1 VQTGLVG
8 CSDIAAAPATAHPIK
23 GCSERLTLTMVPAD
37 REGMTATVLH
47 PVIDPG
53 PAKPKVSILIVV
65 GTRPEAIKLIPIIL
79 ALRDSE
85 SFRPVVVTT
94 GQHDLMVREV
104 FKLAGIWADVTLW
117 IGDTRSRLNERVAS
131 VMLRFEDFFH
141 QWYHE
146 VPDGKPTAEDVREGR
161 YPAAVLVH
169 GDTSSAFGA
178 ALAAFH
184 LGVPVVHVEAGLRA
198 GTGNMTPFPEEL
210 NRRLIA
216 RIACLH
222 LAPTATNQ
230 ENLVRENVPIKQIYV
245 TGNSAIDALEW
256 ASGLNVPFVNPKV
269 QEMFDSGRRLVLIT
283 AHRRES
289 WGDGLQGIG
298 EAIARLAATH
308 PDVAF
313 VLPLHP
319 NPRVRSTLRPLLE
332 KLPNVLLCE
341 PVSYGEF
348 ARLLGRAHLVITDS
362 GGIQE
367 EAPAL
372 GKPVLVTRDVTER
385 TEGVDAGTLALVGT
399 DADRI
404 VDVAGHLLTDR
415 AAYTAMAEA
424 PNPYGDGKA
433 AERIVAA
440 LAYLHAGGAAPAPF
454 GTSLDRRA
462 VLAATGALTAG
473 SVDVAAAEELTDPAR
488 APVPLPVREAS

>member
-1 VQTGLVG
+1 MPQSLSSVPDP
-8 CSDIAAAPATAHPIK
+8 SHPPALADL
-23 GCSERLTLTMVPAD
+23 SPA
-37 REGMTATVLH
+37 R
-47 PVIDPG
+47 
-53 PAKPKVSILIVV
+53 KVSVLVVV

-79 ALRDSE
+79 ALRDSGR
-85 SFRPVVVTT
+85 FRPIVVTT

-104 FKLAGIWADVTLW
+104 FRLAGVWADVNLW
-117 IGDTRSRLNERVAS
+117 IGDTRARLNERVAS

-141 QWYHE
+141 QWFHE
-146 VPDGKPTAEDVREGR
+146 VQTGEATLADVQQGR

-184 LGVPVVHVEAGLRA
+184 LGIPVVHVEAGLRA

-245 TGNSAIDALEW
+245 TGNTAIDALYW
-256 ASGLNVPFVNPKV
+256 AAKLEVPFVNPRV
-269 QEMFDSGRRLVLIT
+269 QEIFDSGRRLVLVT

-298 EAIARLAATH
+298 EAVARLAKAH
-308 PDVAF
+308 PEVAF

-332 KLPNVLLCE
+332 SLQNVLLCE

-348 ARLLGRAHLVITDS
+348 ARLLARCHLAITDS

-385 TEGVDAGTLALVGT
+385 SEGVDAGTLALVGT
-399 DADRI
+399 DPDRI
-404 VDVAGHLLTDR
+404 FSVAHALLNDPI
-415 AAYTAMAEA
+415 AYRAMADA
-424 PNPYGDGKA
+424 ANPYGDGRA
-433 AERIVAA
+433 AGRIVAA
-440 LAYLHAGGAAPAPF
+440 LEYLHAGGAAPA
-454 GTSLDRRA
+454 
-462 VLAATGALTAG
+462 
-473 SVDVAAAEELTDPAR
+473 
-488 APVPLPVREAS
+488 

>member
-1 VQTGLVG
+1 MPQSLTPVPDV
-8 CSDIAAAPATAHPIK
+8 SAAPAPVA
-23 GCSERLTLTMVPAD
+23 SSPA
-37 REGMTATVLH
+37 R
-47 PVIDPG
+47 
-53 PAKPKVSILIVV
+53 KVSVLVVV

-79 ALRDSE
+79 ALRDSDR
-85 SFRPVVVTT
+85 FRPIVVTT

-104 FKLAGIWADVTLW
+104 FKLAGVWADVNLW
-117 IGDTRSRLNERVAS
+117 IGDTRARLNERVAS

-141 QWYHE
+141 QWFHE
-146 VPDGKPTAEDVREGR
+146 VETGEATLEDVQQGR

-184 LGVPVVHVEAGLRA
+184 LGIPVVHVEAGLRA

-245 TGNSAIDALEW
+245 TGNSAIDALHW
-256 ASGLNVPFVNPKV
+256 ASRLDVPFVNPRV
-269 QEMFDSGRRLVLIT
+269 QEMFDSARRLVLVT

-298 EAIARLAATH
+298 EAVARLARTH
-308 PDVAF
+308 PEVAF

-319 NPRVRSTLRPLLE
+319 NPRVRSTLRPLLDS
-332 KLPNVLLCE
+332 LPNVLLCE

-348 ARLLGRAHLVITDS
+348 ARLLARCDLAITDS

-385 TEGVDAGTLALVGT
+385 SEGVDAGTLALVGT
-399 DADRI
+399 DPDRI
-404 VDVAGHLLTDR
+404 FLVADTLLTDPV
-415 AAYTAMAEA
+415 AYAAMAGA
-424 PNPYGDGKA
+424 ANPYGDGRA
-433 AERIVAA
+433 AGRIVAA
-440 LAYLHAGGAAPAPF
+440 LEYLHAGGTAPAPF

-462 VLAATGALTAG
+462 VLAATGMIAG
-473 SVDVAAAEELTDPAR
+473 DIGD
-488 APVPLPVREAS
+488 LPVLSLPESLPIREAS